1 MIEYNYGLEGIQI
14 VADDILVFGK
24 GDTDE
29 EANVD
34 HDKNL
39 EKLLIRCR
47 VLNLKLNKKNAVKIK
62 RNHIYRPYDNKR
74 WPSSR

>member
-1 MIEYNYGLEGIQI
+1 MMECLDGLEGIQI

-34 HDKNL
+34 HDNNL

-47 VLNLKLNKKNAVKIK
+47 ERNLKLNKEKMVL
-62 RNHIYRPYDNKR
+62 R
-74 WPSSR
+74 

>member
-1 MIEYNYGLEGIQI
+1 MMECLDGLEGIQI

-34 HDKNL
+34 NDKNL

-47 VLNLKLNKKNAVKIK
+47 ERNLKLNKEKMVL
-62 RNHIYRPYDNKR
+62 R
-74 WPSSR
+74 